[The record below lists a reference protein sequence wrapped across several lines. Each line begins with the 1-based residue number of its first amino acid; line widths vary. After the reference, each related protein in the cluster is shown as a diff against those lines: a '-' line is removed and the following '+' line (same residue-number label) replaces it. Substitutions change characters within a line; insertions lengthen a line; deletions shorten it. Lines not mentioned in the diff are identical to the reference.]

1 MSSSSPLSSALI
13 SRVLYDPTEV
23 AVWGSGAARLFSPV
37 SSHEKGGI
45 KYVTV
50 RLTARG
56 NEGLREVCHTA
67 EQKEVWRFPSYEFT
81 VREGSIRV
89 AQIQSAR
96 PSYVNALLIASRGI
110 PQARTCGRNNGMVFA
125 DHVRLP
131 GFWGGA
137 CAGCKWRDGAARCSY
152 ASPGEPKYS
161 PAGLASLPHSIVE
174 ELED

>member
-1 MSSSSPLSSALI
+1 MSSSPSSALV
-13 SRVLYDPTEV
+13 SRTSYDPIEV
-23 AVWGSGAARLFSPV
+23 AVRGSGAARLFFPV
-37 SSHEKGGI
+37 SSYEEGGV

-50 RLTARG
+50 RLTAKG

-67 EQKEVWRFPSYEFT
+67 DQKEVWRFPSYEFT

-96 PSYVNALLIASRGI
+96 PSYVNALLIASRGVS
-110 PQARTCGRNNGMVFA
+110 QVKMCERNSGMVFA

-137 CAGCKWRDGAARCSY
+137 CAGCKWQDRAARCSY
-152 ASPGEPKYS
+152 ASPREPKYS
-161 PAGLASLPHSIVE
+161 PAGLASLPHSVVE